1 MKDTKKKQNQEL
13 HINNQPQTNKEY
25 TQNKKKSIKTNMQ
38 QLTIILKEKKKRKR
52 KWYKFNLRIG
62 NVGQN

>member
-1 MKDTKKKQNQEL
+1 
-13 HINNQPQTNKEY
+13 
-25 TQNKKKSIKTNMQ
+25 MQ
-38 QLTIILKEKKKRKR
+38 QLTIILKEEEKRKR